1 MTPEGRIK
9 AKINKVLA
17 QWEGVY
23 KFMPVQQGL
32 GATTLDYL
40 ICVNSHFLGIEAK
53 APGKKPTP
61 RQLLTIQKIRDAG
74 ENHNAGYVECPIQ
87 ENQHNEHCE
96 NADCG

>member
-17 QWEGVY
+17 QGDGVY

-74 ENHNAGYVECPIQ
+74 GTALVIDGDLGLVELLAFM
-87 ENQHNEHCE
+87 NMHRACE
-96 NADCG
+96 

>member
-40 ICVNSHFLGIEAK
+40 ICVNSHFLGIEAI

-74 ENHNAGYVECPIQ
+74 GTAFVIDGDLGLFELHAFMNMHFARK
-87 ENQHNEHCE
+87 
-96 NADCG
+96 

>member
-74 ENHNAGYVECPIQ
+74 GTAFVIDGDLGLVELQ
-87 ENQHNEHCE
+87 AFMNTHF
-96 NADCG
+96 ARK

>member
-40 ICVNSHFLGIEAK
+40 VCVNSHFLGIEAK

-61 RQLLTIQKIRDAG
+61 RQVLTIQKIRAAG
-74 ENHNAGYVECPIQ
+74 GTALVIDGDLGLVELLAFM
-87 ENQHNEHCE
+87 NMHRACE
-96 NADCG
+96 